1 MDLDIGSRKTRGLT
15 RDLLMQ
21 CGDVETNPGPTGRRS
36 VAQGPTLDEQVRG
49 IIIQMVC
56 KFVMSIDKVYTLN
69 SQMTE
74 MTTTT
79 ETLTNNIKNLQE
91 NFDSKLEILRNGWKF
106 IPKP

>member
-1 MDLDIGSRKTRGLT
+1 
-15 RDLLMQ
+15 
-21 CGDVETNPGPTGRRS
+21 
-36 VAQGPTLDEQVRG
+36 
-49 IIIQMVC
+49 
-56 KFVMSIDKVYTLN
+56 MSNDQVYTLN
-69 SQMTE
+69 NQMTE